1 MRPAWIEI
9 SLPAIRH
16 NIAAFRRIL
25 SPDAEIM
32 GIIKADAYG
41 HGAVRVARVLREQG
55 VKRFGVALLQEGV
68 ELRENGFEEPILI
81 LGYTSEDDFPLAL
94 RSGLTPTIYDYSQA
108 ALLERYACEMGKS
121 AKIHIKVDTGM
132 GRIGFRPGMQS
143 LQEIGKIAELSHLV
157 LEGMFSHLAWADNPL
172 DDFTRVQFARFRH
185 FIGDLEEAGIH
196 FQLKH
201 IANSAATINFPDMHL
216 DLVRIGISLYGLYPD
231 PQMRTDP
238 KIDLHPAMQ
247 VKARLVQVKEVSK
260 DTPLSYGCTFRTNCK
275 SLIGT
280 VPMGYADGVPR
291 VLSNNGSVLVRGKR
305 CPIVGRICM
314 DQFMVDLTDLAH
326 AAVGDEI
333 VLLGCQEGV
342 WISADEV
349 AEKAGSISY
358 EIVTRMSRRAPRVYV
373 DDSPSITS

>member
-25 SPDAEIM
+25 SPDTEIM

-41 HGAVRVARVLREQG
+41 HGALRVAEVLREQG

-68 ELRENGFEEPILI
+68 ELRGNGIEEPILI
-81 LGYTSEDDFPLAL
+81 LGYTSEDDFPLVL
-94 RSGLTPTIYDYSQA
+94 RFGLTPTIYDYSQA
-108 ALLERYACEMGKS
+108 ALLERYAAEMGKS

-143 LQEIGKIAELSHLV
+143 LQEIGKIAELPHLF
-157 LEGMFSHLAWADNPL
+157 LEGIFSHLAWADNPL
-172 DDFTRVQFARFRH
+172 NDFTHVQFARFRE
-185 FIGDLEEAGIH
+185 ILADLEKTKIK
-196 FQLKH
+196 FPLKH
-201 IANSAATINFPDMHL
+201 IANSAATINFLDMHL

-231 PQMRTDP
+231 PQMKTNP
-238 KIDLHPAMQ
+238 KIDLRPAMQ
-247 VKARLVQVKEVSK
+247 VKARLVHIKEVPK
-260 DTPLSYGCTFRTNCK
+260 DTPLSYGCTFKTNCR

-291 VLSNNGSVLVRGKR
+291 ALSNNGSVLVKGKR
-305 CPIVGRICM
+305 CPIVGRVCM
-314 DQFMVDLTDLAH
+314 DQFMVDLTDLGH

-333 VLLGCQEGV
+333 VLLGSQNGA

-349 AEKAGSISY
+349 AEKAESISY

-373 DDSPSITS
+373 DDSPSMNS